1 MHFILDFLTAYRVD
15 NWTPQLEES
24 TVMLDI
30 RKAFATWADYARL
43 RFVNK
48 PRGYLD
54 DVDISI
60 SFGSGHHGDMYETQA
75 NDETLKF

>member
-1 MHFILDFLTAYRVD
+1 MD

-24 TVMLDI
+24 TVLSDV

-48 PRGYLD
+48 PRGYGDD

-60 SFGSGHHGDMYETQA
+60 SFGRGHHGDMYGKQSNYEI
-75 NDETLKF
+75 LKF